1 MGGSFGRGR
10 QLMRAGMLLL
20 ICFCLIPLTSQAAAI
35 HDAAK
40 KGDIAAIAAALDA
53 GANVNDFDGIATPLF
68 YAVNRQHLEATELL
82 IERGADVNAGS
93 KIGGPP
99 LMAAAARNRLE
110 FITLLLVHGANPNST
125 AGKQTP
131 LHVAVKHGCLDCVT
145 ALVEAGADV
154 NARTADS
161 FARTPIHLARFY
173 EYSEISDYLM
183 AHGVMLPK
191 PAPIA
196 TKLAAADVEKGRI
209 YFGGNCDGCHN
220 NEPGKGR
227 KTGPNLWEVVGRDKA
242 SVPEFN
248 YSKTLRDWEG
258 AWTYEDLNTFLYDP
272 VLTTPGVLMEIS
284 GVPDETERVNLI
296 AYLRTLSDKPIPLP

>member
-1 MGGSFGRGR
+1 
-10 QLMRAGMLLL
+10 MLLL
-20 ICFCLIPLTSQAAAI
+20 ICFCLIPVTSQAAAI

-53 GANVNDFDGIATPLF
+53 GANVNESDGLAAPLH
-68 YAVNRQHLEATELL
+68 YAVNRQHLDAAKLL
-82 IERGADVNAGS
+82 IERGADVNAVS
-93 KIGGPP
+93 KIGGTP
-99 LMAAAARNRLE
+99 LMAAVAKNRLE
-110 FITLLLVHGANPNST
+110 FITLLLAHGANPNST

-161 FARTPIHLARFY
+161 FARTPIHLARFH

-183 AHGVMLPK
+183 AHGVVLPK

-196 TKLAAADVEKGRI
+196 EKLAAADLEKGRI
-209 YFGGNCDGCHN
+209 FFGRNCDGCHT
-220 NEPGKGR
+220 NESGKGGR
-227 KTGPNLWEVVGRDKA
+227 TGPNLWEVVGRDKA

-248 YSKTLRDWEG
+248 YSKTLQGWEG
-258 AWTYEDLNTFLYDP
+258 VWTYEDLNTFLYDP

-284 GVPDETERVNLI
+284 GVLDETERVSLI
-296 AYLRTLSDKPIPLP
+296 AYLRTLGDKPIPLP